1 MSKKIPVP
9 DVPALDHLYIATRN
23 FEKAWAFWG
32 EASGAEVVSL
42 WGESDHQAGEVI
54 LGGLRVVIAQE
65 DEVLEDPELGYRV
78 QYGRPILHYATPNLD
93 KLYRDLANRGASI
106 LRGPLTTHWG
116 KRVMTVKA
124 GDAVVAFVEVKKTKK
139 RK

>member
-1 MSKKIPVP
+1 MTKKLPT
-9 DVPALDHLYIATRN
+9 PAIGPLDHLYIATRD

-32 EASGAEVVSL
+32 EASGAVVTSR
-42 WGESDHQAGEVI
+42 WGESDHQAGEVTI
-54 LGGLRVVIAQE
+54 GGQRIVIAQE

-78 QYGRPILHYATPNLD
+78 QYGRPILHFATPNLD

-116 KRVMTVKA
+116 KRVMTVRA
-124 GDAVVAFVEVKKTKK
+124 GEAVIAFVEVKKTKK

>member
-1 MSKKIPVP
+1 MTVKTPRPNI
-9 DVPALDHLYIATRN
+9 PALDHLYIATRN

-32 EASGAEVVSL
+32 EASGGEVVSL
-42 WGESDHQAGEVI
+42 WGESGHQAGEVL

-93 KLYRDLANRGASI
+93 TLYRDLANRGASI
-106 LRGPLTTHWG
+106 LRGPLMTHWG

-124 GDAVVAFVEVKKTKK
+124 GDAVVAFVEVKKIKK